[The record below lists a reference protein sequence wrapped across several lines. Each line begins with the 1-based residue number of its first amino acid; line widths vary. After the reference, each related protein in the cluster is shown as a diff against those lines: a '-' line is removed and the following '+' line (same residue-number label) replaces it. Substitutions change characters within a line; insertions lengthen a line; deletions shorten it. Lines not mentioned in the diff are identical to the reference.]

1 MPYKDLNPETVI
13 AYIKT
18 NTDIFPADAKLAVY
32 EFGSDEETDGDG
44 FVNHLY
50 RVSDET
56 GKSVVLKQAKPYMR
70 IFGEDAKLTPRR
82 NQMEAKVIQLRAA
95 ITPEYIPEMYHVD
108 ANNNLFIYE
117 DCGRLKIMRFELIK
131 GKSFPEFPK
140 KIGAFMAK
148 SNFYTS
154 EIYLDQI
161 AHKALECTFM
171 NPEMRHIMETILF
184 VKRFDEDD
192 TFRLA
197 EVDPNHV
204 AMTELFWDKREVR
217 VELLKLRGIFMKR
230 SECLVHGDLH
240 TSNIMIDEN
249 EMKVIDMEYTF
260 MGPTSSDSGY
270 LVGNLIYA
278 YIAWFHHSDGT
289 RESRKAYRKE
299 ILGYIRDLINE
310 YQRVYCACWDKDAKP
325 LYREYTEYREA
336 ILKNYLKE
344 VCGFAGCQIIS
355 RVGGL
360 IGLPDFDALKNPVS
374 RNCAR
379 RLSLL
384 IADELIMK
392 RETVENTDDII
403 AIIVTITYRYFDVMK
418 ALKGRDLSGIQVQQK
433 TAPE

>member
-1 MPYKDLNPETVI
+1 MAYKDLNSDMVI
-13 AYIKT
+13 EYIKKYT
-18 NTDIFPADAKLAVY
+18 GLFPAEANLVVY
-32 EFGSDEETDGDG
+32 EFGSDAESDGDG

-50 RVSDET
+50 RVSDQT
-56 GKSVVLKQAKPYMR
+56 GKSVILKQAKPYMR

-82 NQMEAKVIQLRAA
+82 NPLEASVIQLRSA
-95 ITPEYIPEMYHVD
+95 ITPAYLPKMYHVD
-108 ANNNLFIYE
+108 PDNNLFIYE
-117 DCGRLKIMRFELIK
+117 DCGRLKIMRFELIR
-131 GKSFPEFPK
+131 GKSFPQFPQQ
-140 KIGAFMAK
+140 IAEFMAK

-161 AHKALECTFM
+161 THKALECKFM

-184 VKRFDEDD
+184 VKRFDEDE
-192 TFRLA
+192 TYRL
-197 EVDPNHV
+197 ENVDPNHV

-240 TSNIMIDEN
+240 TSNILIGQD
-249 EMKVIDMEYTF
+249 EMKIIDMEYTF
-260 MGPTSSDSGY
+260 MGPTSADSGY

-278 YIAWFHHSDGT
+278 YIAWFHHPEGT
-289 RESRKAYRKE
+289 KESRKAYRQE
-299 ILGYIRDLINE
+299 ILGYIRELVND
-310 YQRVYCACWDKDAKP
+310 YQRIYRECWDQDAKP

-360 IGLPDFDALKNPVS
+360 IGLPDFDALKNPFS

-379 RLSLL
+379 RLALL

-392 RETVENTDDII
+392 RETVESSDDLI
-403 AIIVTITYRYFDVMK
+403 ALILTITYRYFDVMK
-418 ALKGRDLSGIQVQQK
+418 ALKGRDLSDLHVKQ
-433 TAPE
+433 